1 METGEG
7 KGKALS
13 LTRRLTHLMRVKA
26 YTARTRAYQR
36 PGPVA
41 TAERRA
47 EIDKAELDLYEATA
61 TVERLEREG
70 RRLQAEAAT
79 LFDRAMDEREAG
91 RHDAAEEVLARRS
104 AIGPEL
110 DALETQHAEAKAEQ
124 TRLEIRLDDLRG

>member
-1 METGEG
+1 
-7 KGKALS
+7 
-13 LTRRLTHLMRVKA
+13 MRVKA
-26 YTARTRAYQR
+26 YTARTGAYQR
-36 PGPVA
+36 PRSLP

-104 AIGPEL
+104 AIAPEL
-110 DALETQHAEAKAEQ
+110 DALEVQHAEAKAEQ
-124 TRLEIRLDDLRG
+124 ARLEIRLDDLRG